1 MLIMLLE
8 SIMSILSPVREE
20 LHSGII
26 STSKIFHSARVLS
39 YSDMNIR
46 INLSNLKVDIGT

>member
-1 MLIMLLE
+1 
-8 SIMSILSPVREE
+8 MSILSPVREE